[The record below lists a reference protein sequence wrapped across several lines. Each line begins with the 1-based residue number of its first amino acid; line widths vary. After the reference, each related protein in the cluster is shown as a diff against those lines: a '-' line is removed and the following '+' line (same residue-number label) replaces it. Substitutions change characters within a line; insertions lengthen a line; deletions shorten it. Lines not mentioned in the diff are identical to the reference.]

1 MESFKSDR
9 GFVTVLV
16 TAVIPTI
23 LASSIVASAFSIFY
37 SDYYK
42 TPTICITVK
51 PEKHSESVVVEAK
64 NHGRDRA
71 RGLVLTIESPNNIIN
86 KTVLATENVTSMKQ
100 NQTILSLNL
109 PRFSNGE
116 GSVIKINV
124 WTNSP
129 QSSLIENINA
139 YATYEKGS
147 TKYSSSNPQ
156 CPDLFTSFLLLPYS
170 PLIILG
176 IILLIAYFPLLV
188 YINRRIDRKIFLE
201 LLTQDLMNV
210 RARLHENPSLT
221 DKLALWNLDELV
233 SYLAFNHGLIFFI
246 SWVFFSWAGII
257 FLVRFYIYTKIQ
269 QKNRAGG
276 SYIWDL
282 KTYNSKINI
291 FKHMDDYIR
300 IDDFY
305 RCLKHRNNK
314 DSKEERAKFN
324 DECFNLS
331 VQALVNIKWDIY
343 R

>member
-1 MESFKSDR
+1 MESLKSDR

-51 PEKHSESVVVEAK
+51 PEKYSEAVVVEAK
-64 NHGRDRA
+64 NHGRDSA
-71 RGLVLTIESPNNIIN
+71 RGLVLTIESPDNIIN
-86 KTVLATENVTSMKQ
+86 KTILATENVTSIKQ
-100 NQTILSLNL
+100 NHTILSLNL

-129 QSSLIENINA
+129 QSSLIENMNA

-147 TKYSSSNPQ
+147 IKYSSSNPQ
-156 CPDLFTSFLLLPYS
+156 CPGLFTSFLLLPYS

-176 IILLIAYFPLLV
+176 ILLLIAYFPLLV
-188 YINRRIDRKIFLE
+188 YVNRRIDRKIFLD
-201 LLTQDLMNV
+201 LLTQDIMNV
-210 RARLHENPSLT
+210 RALLHENPRLT
-221 DKLALWNLDELV
+221 DKLALWNLDELM
-233 SYLAFNHGLIFFI
+233 SYLVFNQGTIFFI
-246 SWVFFSWAGII
+246 SWIFFSWAGII
-257 FLVRFYIYTKIQ
+257 FLVRFYIYTKMQ
-269 QKNRAGG
+269 QKNRARE

-282 KTYNSKINI
+282 KTYNSKRNI
-291 FKHMDDYIR
+291 IKNMDDYIK

-305 RCLKHRNNK
+305 RCLKQRNK
-314 DSKEERAKFN
+314 GSEEERARLN

-331 VQALVNIKWDIY
+331 VQALVNLKWDIY